1 MHKSKKRN
9 LVLLFLKDRINYIFL
24 MLLKKLYNFKLVL
37 IAIFLLSLKTSFAD
51 NKLLMITAE
60 YCVYCQ
66 IWEKEIGKI
75 YPKTD
80 ISKSFPLERIEL
92 DKYLISNDSDNY
104 ETKITPTFFFFKEKE
119 KIGRIIGYSSEE
131 MFWWQVDEILDLN

>member
-1 MHKSKKRN
+1 M
-9 LVLLFLKDRINYIFL
+9 LF
-24 MLLKKLYNFKLVL
+24 KKLYKFKLLL
-37 IAIFLLSLKTSFAD
+37 IVIFLLSLKSSFAD
-51 NKLLMITAE
+51 NKLLMITAD

-92 DKYLISNDSDNY
+92 DEYLINNDSDNY
-104 ETKITPTFFFFKEKE
+104 ETKATPTFVFFKENE
-119 KIGRIIGYSSEE
+119 EIGRIIGYSSAE
-131 MFWWQVDEILDLN
+131 MFWWQVDEILDRD

>member
-1 MHKSKKRN
+1 M
-9 LVLLFLKDRINYIFL
+9 LF
-24 MLLKKLYNFKLVL
+24 KKLYNFKLLL
-37 IAIFLLSLKTSFAD
+37 IVIFLLPLKSSFAD
-51 NKLLMITAE
+51 NKLLMITAD

-92 DKYLISNDSDNY
+92 DKYSISNDPDNY
-104 ETKITPTFFFFKEKE
+104 EIKITPTFVFFKEKE
-119 KIGRIIGYSSEE
+119 EIGRIIGYSSAE
-131 MFWWQVDEILDLN
+131 MFWWQVDEILDRD